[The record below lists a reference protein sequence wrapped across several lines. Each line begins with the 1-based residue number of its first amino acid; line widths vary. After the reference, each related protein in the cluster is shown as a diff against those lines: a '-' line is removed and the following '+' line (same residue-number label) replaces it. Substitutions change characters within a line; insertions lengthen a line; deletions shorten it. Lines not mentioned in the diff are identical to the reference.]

1 MGLPAVE
8 DWRRESRAAWN
19 VVWRHTQR
27 AVLARNPP
35 ANADRHKIHRFNPC
49 CEQIPWERAQKP
61 ILVFLP
67 RGSHEQR
74 SLAGYVRPISSHSQ
88 TQLKRL
94 SRHAWKRTKNVQL
107 CCENAILSKGEQQK
121 GSEMFE
127 ERVLAATHLTG
138 NKDLV
143 FVRFNKSL
151 NRFSFI
157 YVFILYWSRVS

>member
-1 MGLPAVE
+1 M
-8 DWRRESRAAWN
+8 
-19 VVWRHTQR
+19 
-27 AVLARNPP
+27 
-35 ANADRHKIHRFNPC
+35 
-49 CEQIPWERAQKP
+49 
-61 ILVFLP
+61 
-67 RGSHEQR
+67 
-74 SLAGYVRPISSHSQ
+74 
-88 TQLKRL
+88 
-94 SRHAWKRTKNVQL
+94 QL